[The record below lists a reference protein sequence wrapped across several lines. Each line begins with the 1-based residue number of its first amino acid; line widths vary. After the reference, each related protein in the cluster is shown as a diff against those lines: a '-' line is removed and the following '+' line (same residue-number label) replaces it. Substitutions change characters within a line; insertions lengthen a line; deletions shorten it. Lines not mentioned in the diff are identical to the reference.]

1 MRLTNE
7 QRIEIILMAGS
18 GSNRMVAAEFNGK
31 HGTSIAHNT
40 VAKLICKFKKTGN
53 VADQPQSGP
62 RCRATD
68 EDTSAT
74 ILAAIIRSPRKST
87 RQLSAETGV
96 SRSSIRRILKQT
108 NRIHTNCIWHSIRVK
123 MTRIDGC
130 NSVNGH

>member
-31 HGTSIAHNT
+31 HGTSITHNT

-68 EDTSAT
+68 EDTSAHMKT
-74 ILAAIIRSPRKST
+74 HLYGVREKVHDSCLQK
-87 RQLSAETGV
+87 LVSADRASGAF
-96 SRSSIRRILKQT
+96 
-108 NRIHTNCIWHSIRVK
+108 
-123 MTRIDGC
+123 
-130 NSVNGH
+130 